1 MNIIILQ
8 FQIINVHSIILFQ
21 NLLIIETLIKMYIFL
36 YSSLFLF
43 INIEHKKIQKIKI
56 FQKNYHFL
64 FLYSIYSVIMEMF
77 I

>member
-8 FQIINVHSIILFQ
+8 FQIMNVHSIILFQ

-56 FQKNYHFL
+56 LQKNYHFL
-64 FLYSIYSVIMEMF
+64 FLYSIYCVIMEMF